1 MPKLHSGNCGGWP
14 DISANQG
21 TFFNR
26 IRIFKSRIPYGRRNM
41 MTLSRILK
49 ITSSLS
55 LGLQLGLSVWGQ
67 QSASS
72 ATAAA
77 TASSE
82 KPQIHDSGQAPHFEF
97 DRPAER
103 VTFRNGDVQLKGV
116 LVKPDGPGPFPAV
129 IFVHGS
135 GPATHDEPAFVV
147 HANTF
152 LRQGFAVLSYDKR
165 GSGESTGNLE
175 ISDYDDLAHD
185 VSSAVSYLRTRSEIA
200 PSKIGL
206 LGRGEGGWVGTLA
219 ASHDPEISFV
229 VMSSGCAVGP
239 YEETLYWTRTAL
251 RVKGVPD
258 TRIEEAVKLKS
269 DIWGFYRQVAQGKI
283 DHSAQ
288 RRDLASLQQRFAQFA
303 DLHPELPPGI
313 MDPDIEDPRK
323 FSAFTHMIYYDPAPA
338 LSAVHAPLL
347 EAIGAN
353 DEAVEPSST
362 LAVLGR
368 LRTSGHDVTAQIFPG
383 VGHSLLK
390 MDGPRILGYADGYLD
405 YVVLWAKD
413 QVKR

>member
-1 MPKLHSGNCGGWP
+1 
-14 DISANQG
+14 
-21 TFFNR
+21 
-26 IRIFKSRIPYGRRNM
+26 
-41 MTLSRILK
+41 
-49 ITSSLS
+49 
-55 LGLQLGLSVWGQ
+55 
-67 QSASS
+67 
-72 ATAAA
+72 
-77 TASSE
+77 
-82 KPQIHDSGQAPHFEF
+82 
-97 DRPAER
+97 
-103 VTFRNGDVQLKGV
+103 
-116 LVKPDGPGPFPAV
+116 VKPEGVGPFPAV

-175 ISDYDDLAHD
+175 MSDYDDLAHD

-206 LGRGEGGWVGTLA
+206 LGRSEGGWVGTLA
-219 ASHDPEISFV
+219 ASRDPQISFV
-229 VMSSGCAVGP
+229 VMSSGCAIGP

-251 RVKGVPD
+251 RAKGVPD
-258 TRIEEAVKLKS
+258 SRIEEAVKLKA
-269 DIWGFYRQVAQGKI
+269 DIWIFYRNVAEGKI
-283 DHSAQ
+283 AHSAQ
-288 RRDLASLQQRFAQFA
+288 RSDLASLRQRFSQFA

-323 FSAFTHMIYYDPAPA
+323 FSAFTHMMYYDPAPA

-362 LAVLGR
+362 LAVLEH
-368 LRTSGHDVTAQIFPG
+368 LRASGHDVTARTFPG
-383 VGHSLLK
+383 VGHALLI
-390 MDGPRILGYADGYLD
+390 MDGTRILGYADGYLD
-405 YVVLWAKD
+405 YVVQWAKD

>member
-1 MPKLHSGNCGGWP
+1 
-14 DISANQG
+14 
-21 TFFNR
+21 
-26 IRIFKSRIPYGRRNM
+26 

-49 ITSSLS
+49 ITFCLS
-55 LGLQLGLSVWGQ
+55 LCLQLGLSAWGQ
-67 QSASS
+67 PSDSA
-72 ATAAA
+72 APAAAGTAAQG
-77 TASSE
+77 E
-82 KPQIHDSGQAPHFEF
+82 KPLVHDSGQAPRFEF
-97 DRPAER
+97 DRSSER
-103 VTFRNGDVQLKGV
+103 VTFRNGDVQLTGV
-116 LVKPDGPGPFPAV
+116 LVKPEGVGPFPAV

-175 ISDYDDLAHD
+175 MSDYDDLAHD

-206 LGRGEGGWVGTLA
+206 LGRSEGGWVGTLA
-219 ASHDPEISFV
+219 ASHDPQVSFV

-239 YEETLYWTRTAL
+239 YEETLYWTRTSL
-251 RVKGVPD
+251 RAKGVPD
-258 TRIEEAVKLKS
+258 RRIEEAVNLKA
-269 DIWGFYRQVAQGKI
+269 DIWDFYRKVAEGKI
-283 DHSAQ
+283 GHSAQ
-288 RRDLASLQQRFAQFA
+288 RRDLASLSQRFSQFA

-313 MDPDIEDPRK
+313 MDPDIEDRRK

-362 LAVLGR
+362 LAVLDR
-368 LRTSGHDVTAQIFPG
+368 LRTSGHDVTARTFPG
-383 VGHSLLK
+383 VGHSLLI
-390 MDGPRILGYADGYLD
+390 MDGGRILGYADGYLD